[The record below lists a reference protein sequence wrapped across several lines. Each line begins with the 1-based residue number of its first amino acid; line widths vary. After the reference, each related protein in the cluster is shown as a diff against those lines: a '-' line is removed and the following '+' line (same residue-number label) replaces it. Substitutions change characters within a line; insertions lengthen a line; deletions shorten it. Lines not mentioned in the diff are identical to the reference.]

1 MSGKVGQRMI
11 AASNPGYKGAYTH
24 LIYDRTMTGE
34 ITSLLG
40 RWSAGDGAALEALMP
55 LVYPR
60 LRAIARSV
68 FRGSSDST
76 TMQPTVLVHETYLR
90 LLSQKSVS
98 LADREHFYCFA
109 AQCMRRILVSH
120 FRARVA
126 QKRGGIAIHIPLHA
140 EVPWITVDSE
150 QMVAVDQA
158 LDKLREIDERKV
170 RLVELRYFLGCS
182 TDETAELAG
191 LSKAT
196 VNRELRVARAWLF
209 QRLRGE
215 APDQL

>member
-1 MSGKVGQRMI
+1 
-11 AASNPGYKGAYTH
+11 
-24 LIYDRTMTGE
+24 MTGE

-40 RWSAGDGAALEALMP
+40 RWSAGDREALQALMP

-60 LRAIARSV
+60 LRAIAGSV

-76 TMQPTVLVHETYLR
+76 TIQPTVLVHETYLR
-90 LLSQKSVS
+90 LLSQNSVS

-120 FRARVA
+120 FRARGA
-126 QKRGGIAIHIPLHA
+126 EKRGGIAIHLPLHD

-150 QMVAVDQA
+150 HMLEMNQA
-158 LDKLREIDERKV
+158 LDELREIDERKV

-182 TDETAELAG
+182 ADETADLSG

-196 VNRELRVARAWLF
+196 VKRELRVARAWLF
-209 QRLRGE
+209 QRLRGKAE
-215 APDQL
+215 PAQADRVE

>member
-1 MSGKVGQRMI
+1 
-11 AASNPGYKGAYTH
+11 
-24 LIYDRTMTGE
+24 MTGE

-40 RWSAGDGAALEALMP
+40 RWSAGDREALQALMP

-60 LRAIARSV
+60 LRAIAGSV
-68 FRGSSDST
+68 FRGSPDST
-76 TMQPTVLVHETYLR
+76 TIQPTVLVHETYLR
-90 LLSQKSVS
+90 LLSQNSVS

-120 FRARVA
+120 FRARGA
-126 QKRGGIAIHIPLHA
+126 QRRGGIAIHLPLHD

-150 QMVAVDQA
+150 HMLEMNQA
-158 LDKLREIDERKV
+158 LDELREMDERKV

-182 TDETAELAG
+182 ADETADLSG

-196 VNRELRVARAWLF
+196 VKRELRVARAWLF
-209 QRLRGE
+209 QRLRGKAE
-215 APDQL
+215 PAQADRVE